1 MLFHRSQRRLFA
13 LTGCVLF
20 LASGLLAR
28 QHQASTD
35 HGYCSEHGELV
46 HLHDLVRHDLARHD
60 LARHDLAQ
68 GTTNAS
74 LPARSAVLPTIPIE
88 GVHGCLAL
96 HLLVTP
102 FLSGGDVIV
111 TPLHAAQKA
120 QQRGSRQGAHTPI
133 AILLTAPKNSP
144 PRV

>member
-1 MLFHRSQRRLFA
+1 MLLHRSQRRLFA

-28 QHQASTD
+28 QHQASAD

-46 HLHDLVRHDLARHD
+46 HLHDL
-60 LARHDLAQ
+60 AQ
-68 GTTNAS
+68 DSTNAS
-74 LPARSAVLPTIPIE
+74 LPARSAVLPTIPFE
-88 GVHGCLAL
+88 GEHGCLAL

-102 FLSGGDVIV
+102 FLSAGDVIV

-120 QQRGSRQGAHTPI
+120 QQRGSRQGAHSPI

-144 PRV
+144 PPV